1 MERDYICL
9 SKSPYGVPVL
19 FVGKKDKKL
28 RMCIDYQAFKK
39 ITIKHNYPLPKID
52 YLYDRLNGARYF
64 SWINLKSGYYQIH
77 IMDED
82 VEKTMMRMCYGFYEF
97 LVMSFRLCNS
107 LSTFITLMNFDT
119 PPSSLMDLTM
129 SLKVKTMKRDE
140 VGAHS
145 LVRSTSRVKG
155 RVLELQD
162 GIRTSDKR
170 FNYSHG
176 PTQTKQQVG

>member
-9 SKSPYGVPVL
+9 SRSPYGVPVL

-28 RMCIDYQAFKK
+28 RMCIDYQALKK

-52 YLYDRLNGARYF
+52 YLFDRLNGARYF
-64 SWINLKSGYYQIH
+64 SRINLKSGYYKIH

-82 VEKTMMRMCYGFYEF
+82 VKKTMMRMCYGFYEF

-107 LSTFITLMNFDT
+107 LSTFTTLMNFDA

-129 SLKVKTMKRDE
+129 NPKVKTSE
-140 VGAHS
+140 GEGVGAHS
-145 LVRSTSRVKG
+145 LVHSTLGVEG
-155 RVLELQD
+155 RARASGWD
-162 GIRTSDKR
+162 
-170 FNYSHG
+170 
-176 PTQTKQQVG
+176 